1 MAKRKL
7 RDDGSQRLLIRELR
21 PPKQVF
27 RNLRNYLAGQFVGAT
42 RDDVLLDEV
51 LKCLF
56 CRLYLETG
64 RVTPPPEPFADAF
77 STAPFYRVIF
87 AKVRA
92 DFPEIYEPKTE
103 LLLDPK

>member
-1 MAKRKL
+1 MGKRKSI
-7 RDDGSQRLLIRELR
+7 DGGQRLLIKEMR

-56 CRLYLETG
+56 CRLYLEMSRATLPG
-64 RVTPPPEPFADAF
+64 NVSDAF
-77 STAPFYRVIF
+77 STAEFYREVF
-87 AKVRA
+87 AQVRN
-92 DFPEIYEPKTE
+92 DFPEIYERKAE
-103 LLLDPK
+103 MLLDP